1 LSVSTKLLDD
11 AGKQRF
17 GANLTRLKVQ

>member
-1 LSVSTKLLDD
+1 VSTKLLDD